1 MQGQGQGQGGR
12 RRQIPAFG
20 RWNQHSDDEV
30 PITQYFESAVQ
41 AGLLVRPGG
50 HCYHDATAAAA
61 ELVLFRS
68 SASPPPHKPAKK
80 VRSTMEGPGHHNEV
94 HVQAGSRRQQQLRQ
108 EALPPFVAGDGS
120 RPARPPRRPRV
131 VRAAV
136 DEDLYKVP
144 SDMLRK
150 KKGRKHVR
158 SMWMGCVGLNC
169 VA

>member
-50 HCYHDATAAAA
+50 HCYHDATAAA

-80 VRSTMEGPGHHNEV
+80 VLLL
-94 HVQAGSRRQQQLRQ
+94 A
-108 EALPPFVAGDGS
+108 
-120 RPARPPRRPRV
+120 
-131 VRAAV
+131 
-136 DEDLYKVP
+136 
-144 SDMLRK
+144 
-150 KKGRKHVR
+150 
-158 SMWMGCVGLNC
+158 
-169 VA
+169 

>member
-1 MQGQGQGQGGR
+1 MEQGQGGR

-20 RWNQHSDDEV
+20 RWNQHSDDDDV
-30 PITQYFESAVQ
+30 PITHYFESAVQ

-50 HCYHDATAAAA
+50 HCYHAAAA
-61 ELVLFRS
+61 GELVLFRS

-80 VRSTMEGPGHHNEV
+80 VRSTTTMESNGHHQQLE
-94 HVQAGSRRQQQLRQ
+94 AGSRRQPQRQ
-108 EALPPFVAGDGS
+108 EAFVAGDGGS
-120 RPARPPRRPRV
+120 RAAARPRRPRV

>member
-1 MQGQGQGQGGR
+1 MQGQGGR

-50 HCYHDATAAAA
+50 NRYYHDATGG

-80 VRSTMEGPGHHNEV
+80 VLLS
-94 HVQAGSRRQQQLRQ
+94 SRELLCYACTLVSG
-108 EALPPFVAGDGS
+108 ELAMAVASLPCAVLLDPCFVAFSNHRLTDG
-120 RPARPPRRPRV
+120 RMV
-131 VRAAV
+131 N
-136 DEDLYKVP
+136 
-144 SDMLRK
+144 
-150 KKGRKHVR
+150 
-158 SMWMGCVGLNC
+158 W
-169 VA
+169 

>member
-1 MQGQGQGQGGR
+1 MEQQGQGWR

-20 RWNQHSDDEV
+20 RWNQHTDEAG
-30 PITQYFESAVQ
+30 YLESAVQ
-41 AGLLVRPGG
+41 AGLVRPG
-50 HCYHDATAAAA
+50 HCYHDDGGN
-61 ELVLFRS
+61 EVVLFRS

-80 VRSTMEGPGHHNEV
+80 VRSTMEGHGHH
-94 HVQAGSRRQQQLRQ
+94 HQVQVEAGSRKQR
-108 EALPPFVAGDGS
+108 PFVAGDGS
-120 RPARPPRRPRV
+120 RSRAAKPRPRV

-136 DEDLYKVP
+136 DEDLYIVP
-144 SDMLRK
+144 SDMSRK

>member
-1 MQGQGQGQGGR
+1 MEQQSQGQGGR

-20 RWNQHSDDEV
+20 RWNQHSVGDEV

-41 AGLLVRPGG
+41 ASLLARPG
-50 HCYHDATAAAA
+50 HCYHDAGAG
-61 ELVLFRS
+61 EVLLFRS
-68 SASPPPHKPAKK
+68 SASPPPHKPPKK
-80 VRSTMEGPGHHNEV
+80 VRSTTECHGHHQQVQVEEV
-94 HVQAGSRRQQQLRQ
+94 GSRRRQQQRRRQ
-108 EALPPFVAGDGS
+108 EPLPPFVSGDVS
-120 RPARPPRRPRV
+120 RAARPRV

-158 SMWMGCVGLNC
+158 SVWMGCVGLTC